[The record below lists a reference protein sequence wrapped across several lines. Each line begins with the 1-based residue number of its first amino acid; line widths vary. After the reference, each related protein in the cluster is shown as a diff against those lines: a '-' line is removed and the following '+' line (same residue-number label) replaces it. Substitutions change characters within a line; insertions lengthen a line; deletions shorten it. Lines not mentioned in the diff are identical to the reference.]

1 MPADTVFMYLFFF
14 KQKTAYEM
22 RISDWS
28 SNVCSSDLIAE
39 RHAPVAALDH
49 RRDVERKRGK
59 GGEAAEYANADEQ
72 PEIFM
77 TDRLAHQESRQQ
89 PHDEAAD
96 EVDRQDAPRIARPE
110 RVQRPLAD
118 EMADRKSTRLN
129 SSH

>member
-1 MPADTVFMYLFFF
+1 MIRRPPRSTRTDTLFPYTTRF
-14 KQKTAYEM
+14 
-22 RISDWS
+22 RS
-28 SNVCSSDLIAE
+28 
-39 RHAPVAALDH
+39 
-49 RRDVERKRGK
+49 RGK

-118 EMADRKSTRLN
+118 EMARPGAERAADHDEEECEPPMRVSARSAEHTSELKSLMRI
-129 SSH
+129 

>member
-1 MPADTVFMYLFFF
+1 MIRRPPRSTRTDTLFPYTTRF
-14 KQKTAYEM
+14 
-22 RISDWS
+22 RS
-28 SNVCSSDLIAE
+28 
-39 RHAPVAALDH
+39 
-49 RRDVERKRGK
+49 RGK

-118 EMADRKSTRLN
+118 EMARPGAERAADHDEEECEHPMRVSAGRR
-129 SSH
+129 S

>member
-1 MPADTVFMYLFFF
+1 
-14 KQKTAYEM
+14 M

-28 SNVCSSDLIAE
+28 SDVCSSDLA
-39 RHAPVAALDH
+39 
-49 RRDVERKRGK
+49 
-59 GGEAAEYANADEQ
+59 YEQ

-118 EMADRKSTRLN
+118 EMARPGAERAADHDEEECEHPMRDRKSTRLN
-129 SSH
+129 SSQ

>member
-1 MPADTVFMYLFFF
+1 MIVLFDFFF
-14 KQKTAYEM
+14 
-22 RISDWS
+22 S
-28 SNVCSSDLIAE
+28 SRRRHTRCALVTGVQTCALPILAE

-89 PHDEAAD
+89 P
-96 EVDRQDAPRIARPE
+96 Q
-110 RVQRPLAD
+110 
-118 EMADRKSTRLN
+118 DRKSTRLN

>member
-1 MPADTVFMYLFFF
+1 
-14 KQKTAYEM
+14 M

-28 SNVCSSDLIAE
+28 SDVCSSDLA
-39 RHAPVAALDH
+39 
-49 RRDVERKRGK
+49 
-59 GGEAAEYANADEQ
+59 YEQ

-118 EMADRKSTRLN
+118 EMARPGAERAADHDEEECEHPMRVSAGRRSDRKSTCLN